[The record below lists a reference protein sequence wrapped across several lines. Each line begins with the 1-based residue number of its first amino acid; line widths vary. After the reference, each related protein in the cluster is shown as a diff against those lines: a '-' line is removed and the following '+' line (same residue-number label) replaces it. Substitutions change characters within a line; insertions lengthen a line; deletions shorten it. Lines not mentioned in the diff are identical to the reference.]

1 MKLDYKKIAD
11 VVDALTGFEQ
21 DQNVVWIEREQT
33 DALKAYMSL
42 IYELVDR
49 YSRFITK
56 KSEYFGRRENL
67 YDYDGEASRALAK
80 LGKQIVDDLGCI

>member
-1 MKLDYKKIAD
+1 MGRTRANGRSQSVYVFDIR
-11 VVDALTGFEQ
+11 
-21 DQNVVWIEREQT
+21 I
-33 DALKAYMSL
+33 
-42 IYELVDR
+42 VDR

-80 LGKQIVDDLGCI
+80 LGKQIVDDCGCI